1 MTEKRLIVI
10 EPDNTVT
17 VRPLDGPPG
26 LEELQEAVK
35 GSIEV
40 VPYFTAFCGDPC
52 VAFCNEEGKL
62 KGMPVNTVAN
72 MHWVMAISRLVFKI
86 NDVLVG
92 PVVIITGP
100 RSFLGQL

>member
-17 VRPLDGPPG
+17 VRPLDGPPR
-26 LEELQEAVK
+26 LEELQKAVK
-35 GSIEV
+35 GSIET
-40 VPYFTAFCGDPC
+40 VPYLTTFCGDPC
-52 VAFCNEEGKL
+52 IAFRNEEGKL
-62 KGMPVNTVAN
+62 ERLPVNAVATK
-72 MHWVMAISRLVFKI
+72 HWMTSIERLTFKI

-100 RSFLGQL
+100 HSFLGRL

>member
-1 MTEKRLIVI
+1 VTEKRLIVI
-10 EPDNTVT
+10 QPDSTVT

-26 LEELQEAVK
+26 LQELQEAVR
-35 GSIEV
+35 GHIEV
-40 VPYFTAFCGDPC
+40 VPWFTAFCGFPC

-62 KGMPVNTVAN
+62 EGMPVNAVAT
-72 MHWVMAISRLVFKI
+72 MHWVMAVGRQID

-100 RSFLGQL
+100 QSFLEQL